1 MSKRC
6 REPERTCVG
15 CRVSLPQASL
25 VRYILSPQQQLLID
39 YRHKLP
45 GRGVYTCCEID
56 CIVKAI
62 ERKQLQRGLR
72 TEQLQVG
79 PDQLIASIVETL
91 LQRIENLLGMA
102 RKSGQV
108 VSGSQAVL
116 NGLKRNEG
124 FALVLLSDD
133 VSTGI
138 SSKIFSAAL
147 TQHVDVFQM
156 FSKGRIGEI
165 LGKGERSVAA
175 LQAGKLARAIK
186 LEVQRYKRMS
196 REN

>member
-1 MSKRC
+1 MLFRS
-6 REPERTCVG
+6 
-15 CRVSLPQASL
+15 
-25 VRYILSPQQQLLID
+25 
-39 YRHKLP
+39 
-45 GRGVYTCCEID
+45 GRGVYTCCEIE
-56 CIVKAI
+56 CVIKAI
-62 ERKQLQRGLR
+62 ERKQLQRGLKA
-72 TEQLQVG
+72 EQLLVGSDQVV
-79 PDQLIASIVETL
+79 ASIVETL
-91 LQRIENLLGMA
+91 LQRIENLIGMA

-147 TQHVDVFQM
+147 SQHVDVFQM
-156 FSKGRIGEI
+156 FSKGRIGEM